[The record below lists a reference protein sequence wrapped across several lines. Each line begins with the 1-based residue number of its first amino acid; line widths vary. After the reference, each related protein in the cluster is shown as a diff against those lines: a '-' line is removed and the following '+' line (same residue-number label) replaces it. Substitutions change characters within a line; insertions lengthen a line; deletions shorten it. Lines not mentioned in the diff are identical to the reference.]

1 MLDKFLQL
9 VNFFGAKISQF
20 GKQKKGTRNK
30 YKGFFEKT
38 LTQCHQNIAWIHN
51 LKNFLSNM

>member
-38 LTQCHQNIAWIHN
+38 LTQCHQNIA
-51 LKNFLSNM
+51 